1 MYAPATGAA
10 SGGPLSSGH
19 GPECAGHN
27 PAALGAA
34 LKAIGRGAGV
44 GLRASFRLKGKGST
58 TLEPIHRNKYP
69 EPDRARVQEDAIAS
83 AQSRTEV
90 HLAMYVADPRSFGGR
105 YVAADLFKETFAAYA
120 ESRESRNRYNAPVHN
135 SAAVLSAEQ
144 FRRVLQ
150 RADDPARDTVVLLTG
165 IPGAG
170 KTSSVLAGGGLS
182 PDTKAVFEGQLV
194 KPETTI
200 PKVQQVID
208 AGLRPVI
215 IAVHATPESALRN
228 TLKRFGEEGRGA
240 SIKTMA
246 DIQGGLAEGL
256 RAVHGHFGDA
266 VELRVY
272 DYRDRN
278 NPRELKGWE
287 NVHVLESEGNRE
299 RIAQRLGD
307 ELERGRAAG
316 EVGDA
321 GYRQASGQAPLP
333 AARPVVQDRDGQHE
347 AHGDRRG
354 LPEVDR
360 AEAFLSLPRP
370 QALRLHPELGPAF
383 AIVDAAKLQLEQR
396 GVAPDKQ
403 SVVLDKVRAEVAE
416 QISRRGVQSIVAG
429 RTGPQI
435 DLKR

>member
-1 MYAPATGAA
+1 MRQP
-10 SGGPLSSGH
+10 SGGPLSSGQ
-19 GPECAGHN
+19 GPEGAGHN

-34 LKAIGRGAGV
+34 PKALGRHAGA

-69 EPDRARVQEDAIAS
+69 EPDRAQVQEDAIAS
-83 AQSRTEV
+83 AQSRTEE
-90 HLAMYVADPRSFGGR
+90 HIAMYAADPRSFGGR
-105 YVAADLFKETFAAYA
+105 YIAADLFKETFAAYA
-120 ESRESRNRYNAPVHN
+120 ESRESRESRNRYNAPVHN

-144 FRRVLQ
+144 FRRVLRQ
-150 RADDPARDTVVLLTG
+150 ADDLARDTVVLLTG

-170 KTSSVLAGGGLS
+170 KTSSVLAGEGLS
-182 PDTKAVFEGQLV
+182 PDTKAVIEGQLV

-200 PKVQQVID
+200 PEVQQVLD

-215 IAVHATPESALRN
+215 IAVHATPESALQN
-228 TLKRFGEEGRGA
+228 TLKRFEEEGRGA

-246 DIQGGLAEGL
+246 DIQGGLVEGL
-256 RAVHGHFGDA
+256 RAIHGHFGDA

-278 NPRELKGWE
+278 NPRELKGWVH
-287 NVHVLESEGNRE
+287 VHVLESEGNRE

-316 EVGDA
+316 EVEDA

-333 AARPVVQDRDGQHE
+333 ATRSVVKNRDRQHE

-360 AEAFLSLPRP
+360 AEAFLSLSRP
-370 QALRLHPELGPAF
+370 QALRLHPELGPDF
-383 AIVDAAKLQLEQR
+383 AIVDAAKRQLEQR

-429 RTGPQI
+429 RTGPQV
-435 DLKR
+435 DPER